1 MTALA
6 GTSTIAQVRPEASGA
21 DLARALAPLVER
33 AAGRGRRTLV
43 SLTMATAPRDPIE
56 LYAAA
61 RALGEAP
68 AIWLRP
74 SEGFGLV
81 GIGAAWTART
91 SGLDRFRSA
100 AEAWAGLTDGAF
112 VRDDADGSAG
122 TGPLLLAGF
131 PFAPGD
137 GHHDPAWRG
146 FERSALVLPRLML
159 TIGPRGGWLTANVV
173 TGSDEDADADGL
185 DGDAT
190 ARAREIGELWDGVR
204 TAAPAVPL
212 TPANEPLRI
221 AAEAPEAAWRATVVR
236 FAGAVGRGRVD
247 KVVLARR
254 VDLVADAPLDI
265 PSALRRLEASAPES
279 TVFAVTRR
287 GRTFLGATPERLARM
302 EGREFRTV
310 AMAGSIGRGADEAED
325 ERLAVELLASDKD
338 REEHRVVVE
347 MLRETLGSIAARLE
361 VGREPSVV
369 RLRHVQH
376 LVTELSGRLRE
387 RAGILALVE
396 RLHPTPAVGGQPR
409 DLALELIDEQERLDR
424 GWYAG
429 PLGWLDR
436 RGDGEF
442 VVAIRSGV
450 VDGATASLF
459 AGCGIMADSD
469 PGREWEESRMK
480 LRSLASALGRLE
492 W

>member
-1 MTALA
+1 
-6 GTSTIAQVRPEASGA
+6 
-21 DLARALAPLVER
+21 
-33 AAGRGRRTLV
+33 
-43 SLTMATAPRDPIE
+43 
-56 LYAAA
+56 
-61 RALGEAP
+61 
-68 AIWLRP
+68 
-74 SEGFGLV
+74 
-81 GIGAAWTART
+81 
-91 SGLDRFRSA
+91 
-100 AEAWAGLTDGAF
+100 
-112 VRDDADGSAG
+112 
-122 TGPLLLAGF
+122 
-131 PFAPGD
+131 
-137 GHHDPAWRG
+137 
-146 FERSALVLPRLML
+146 
-159 TIGPRGGWLTANVV
+159 
-173 TGSDEDADADGL
+173 
-185 DGDAT
+185 
-190 ARAREIGELWDGVR
+190 
-204 TAAPAVPL
+204 
-212 TPANEPLRI
+212 
-221 AAEAPEAAWRATVVR
+221 
-236 FAGAVGRGRVD
+236 
-247 KVVLARR
+247 
-254 VDLVADAPLDI
+254 
-265 PSALRRLEASAPES
+265 
-279 TVFAVTRR
+279 
-287 GRTFLGATPERLARM
+287 M

-325 ERLAVELLASDKD
+325 ERLAAELLASDKD

-361 VGREPSVV
+361 VGRDPSVV

-409 DLALELIDEQERLDR
+409 TLALELIDEQERLDR

-469 PGREWEESRMK
+469 PAREWEESRMK